1 MCSSFLLA
9 VRSLAAVVPGS
20 RVSRVKALL
29 LKRPRCVVD
38 DRPKP
43 RLACLVPMKERKKAD
58 APRSPAV
65 SLEGAVSEPLPM
77 ASDPEEAFRALLA
90 DVRRDVDAR
99 LAGYLDARVAETAR
113 HGADVEA
120 MTRAVRDLTLRG
132 GKRLRAALVLLG
144 YLATDERGP
153 TGPALDAGVAF
164 ELLQTYLIVH
174 DDWMDGDER
183 RRGGPSVPAML
194 RAHHGSARLGDAAAV
209 LAGDFAA
216 ALSLDVLS
224 RLDSPPDRLVRA
236 LGLFA
241 EIQQD
246 VICGQQLDIAGKE
259 LDVEVY
265 YPLKT
270 GSYTVRGPLLLGA
283 ILAGAPPKVMHA
295 LDQYAR
301 PLGVAFQMQD
311 DLLGVFGDATRTGKP
326 VGDDLRRGSKT
337 AIAQHAFRMLDPT
350 HRAAFDAVFGNP
362 EATDEQIVAVAE
374 MLTETGVRGAV
385 VERIHDLI
393 HAAISALV
401 DAPIDPAP
409 RTMLL
414 GFCSIL
420 ASRID

>member
-1 MCSSFLLA
+1 MREHKQ
-9 VRSLAAVVPGS
+9 VDVSLDS
-20 RVSRVKALL
+20 L
-29 LKRPRCVVD
+29 
-38 DRPKP
+38 
-43 RLACLVPMKERKKAD
+43 EE
-58 APRSPAV
+58 AV
-65 SLEGAVSEPLPM
+65 SDSHPVTT
-77 ASDPEEAFRALLA
+77 DPEHAFRTMLT

-99 LAGYLDARVAETAR
+99 LAGYLDAWVAKTAR

-144 YLATDERGP
+144 YLATDETCP
-153 TGPALDAGVAF
+153 SGPALDAGVAF
-164 ELLQTYLIVH
+164 ELLQTYLLVH
-174 DDWMDGDER
+174 DDWMDGDDR

-194 RAHHGSARLGDAAAV
+194 REHHGSVRVGDAAAV
-209 LAGDFAA
+209 LAGDMAA

-224 RLDSPPDRLVRA
+224 RLDAPPDRLVRA
-236 LGLFA
+236 MGLFA

-246 VICGQQLDIAGKE
+246 VICGQLLDIAGND
-259 LDVEVY
+259 LDVEVF

-283 ILAGAPPKVMHA
+283 ILADAPSDVMHA

-311 DLLGVFGDATRTGKP
+311 DLLGVFGDSAKTGKP
-326 VGDDLRRGSKT
+326 VGNDLRRGAKS
-337 AIAQHAFRMLDPT
+337 AIAQQALRTLDAT
-350 HRAAFDAVFGNP
+350 DRAAFEAVFGNP
-362 EATDEQIVAVAE
+362 DASDEQLAAITNL
-374 MLTETGVRGAV
+374 LTETGVRAAV
-385 VERIHDLI
+385 VERIHRLI
-393 HAAISALV
+393 HEAISALV
-401 DAPIDPAP
+401 DAPIDRSP

>member
-1 MCSSFLLA
+1 MKDRKNA
-9 VRSLAAVVPGS
+9 DADNRSVVSPDTADS
-20 RVSRVKALL
+20 
-29 LKRPRCVVD
+29 RPR
-38 DRPKP
+38 
-43 RLACLVPMKERKKAD
+43 AT
-58 APRSPAV
+58 
-65 SLEGAVSEPLPM
+65 
-77 ASDPEEAFRALLA
+77 DPEEAFRNLLA
-90 DVRRDVDAR
+90 DVRSDVDAR

-144 YLATDERGP
+144 YLACDENGP

-164 ELLQTYLIVH
+164 ELLQTYLLVH
-174 DDWMDGDER
+174 DDWIDGDER

-194 RAHHGSARLGDAAAV
+194 RAHHGSQRLGDASAV

-224 RLDSPPDRLVRA
+224 RLDSPPERLVRA

-259 LDVEVY
+259 TDVEVY

-283 ILAGAPPKVMHA
+283 ILAGAPPSVMHA

-311 DLLGVFGDATRTGKP
+311 DLLGVFGDPDRTGKP
-326 VGDDLRRGSKT
+326 VGDDLRRGAKT
-337 AIAQHAFRMLDPT
+337 AIVQHAYKMLRDGQ
-350 HRAAFDAVFGNP
+350 RASFEAVFGNKS
-362 EATDEQIVAVAE
+362 ATDDEVEAVTE
-374 MLTETGVRGAV
+374 MLVDSGVRGAV
-385 VERIHDLI
+385 VERIHVLI
-393 HAAISALV
+393 HSAISALV

-414 GFCSIL
+414 GFSSII
-420 ASRID
+420 ASRLD